1 MTYSE
6 FAQAW
11 KDPSDYIIAQT
22 SGSTGVPKEIEI
34 PKIEM
39 INSAQRTIHFFGIN
53 QYSVLYSAISPN
65 YIGGKMM
72 YVRSIVAGCKF
83 SFEEPSN
90 RPLQKYSG
98 PKISLISVVPSQMD
112 YIIENPDIC
121 NKVEAFLIGGA
132 PLSPSQRSRIIAAG
146 VNAYESY
153 GMTETASHI
162 AIRKISEQ
170 PTNFIPL
177 PGIEVCEK
185 EGCLNIKILGW
196 REFQTNDIA
205 SIHKNGSFQIIGRK
219 DNMIISGGIKINPE
233 MVEAIIS
240 NHFSVP
246 FYIAGLPDD
255 KWGQS
260 VALIFAASEDSDDS
274 NIVDNLIKISS
285 SKLEPYFRPKILIQV
300 ESLPLTPNGKIKRI
314 IPNNHISFID
324 LTSE

>member
-6 FAQAW
+6 FTQAW

-39 INSAQRTIHFFGIN
+39 IKSAQRTIRFFGIN

-72 YVRSIVAGCKF
+72 YVRSVVAGCKF

-177 PGIEVCEK
+177 PGIEVCEN

-233 MVEAIIS
+233 IVEDIIS
-240 NHFSVP
+240 KHISTP
-246 FYIAGLPDD
+246 FYVVGIPDA

-260 VALIFAASEDSDDS
+260 VAIVFETLYNTDST
-274 NIVDNLIKISS
+274 NIIDNFIKISS
-285 SKLEPYFRPKILIQV
+285 LMLEPFYRPKSFIQV
-300 ESLPLTPNGKIKRI
+300 ESLPRTLNGKIKRI
-314 IPNNHISFID
+314 IPDNPISFTTRT
-324 LTSE
+324 LQ